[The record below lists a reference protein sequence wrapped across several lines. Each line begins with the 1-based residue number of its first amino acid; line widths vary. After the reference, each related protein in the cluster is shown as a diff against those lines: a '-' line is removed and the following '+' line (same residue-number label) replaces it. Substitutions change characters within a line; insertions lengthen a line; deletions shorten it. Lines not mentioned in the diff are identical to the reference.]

1 MNDQYYRKST
11 PKHSFPNWIKSL
23 WRNKRT
29 FWSLVVFC
37 VLAGFVTFS
46 DKGLLDRYH
55 LQKQNSEMKAL
66 IAQARQD
73 SIALQKQSADL
84 DTSNYAKEKIAREKY
99 GMIREG
105 ETVYKQKR

>member
-1 MNDQYYRKST
+1 MNDQYYRKSNSKKGIPQGLKT
-11 PKHSFPNWIKSL
+11 FLK
-23 WRNKRT
+23 NKKL

-37 VLAGFVTFS
+37 ILSGIVTFS
-46 DKGLLDRYH
+46 EKGLLERYH

-84 DTSNYAKEKIAREKY
+84 DTSNFAKEKVAREKY
-99 GMIREG
+99 GMVREG
-105 ETVYKQKR
+105 ETVYKQKK